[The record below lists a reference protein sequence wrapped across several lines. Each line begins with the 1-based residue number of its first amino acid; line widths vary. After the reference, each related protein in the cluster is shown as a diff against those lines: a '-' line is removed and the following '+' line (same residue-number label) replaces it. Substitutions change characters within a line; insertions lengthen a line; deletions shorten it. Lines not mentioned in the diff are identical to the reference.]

1 MESRSRTA
9 DLALQALVASRPST
23 RVDPPGCAPGSSPD
37 LLVEDEKVGIVAGS
51 GFYLGESCSS

>member
-1 MESRSRTA
+1 
-9 DLALQALVASRPST
+9 LVEPLWGNLLVCPSEA
-23 RVDPPGCAPGSSPD
+23 VD